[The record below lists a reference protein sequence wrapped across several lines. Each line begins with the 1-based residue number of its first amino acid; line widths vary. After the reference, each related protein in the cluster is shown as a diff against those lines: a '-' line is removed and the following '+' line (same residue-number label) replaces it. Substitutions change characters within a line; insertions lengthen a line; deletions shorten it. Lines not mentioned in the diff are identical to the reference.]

1 MNWQDLMPTGL
12 SLSTGV
18 PVLLIGTARRPGI
31 VIDADSL
38 HARVLLWS
46 NGRQGAD
53 LPSKHAKLVGN
64 VVKRGLFECKVDLD
78 TDLGFYY
85 ALRQLI
91 RIQEEDNTQVD
102 LTTLRRMLTLAKEV
116 TTDPTNEDRVALA
129 RALARIMETT

>member
-12 SLSTGV
+12 ALTTGV
-18 PVLLIGTARRPGI
+18 PVLLIGTSETATGALSPERLGI
-31 VIDADSL
+31 VIDANSSY
-38 HARVLLWS
+38 ARVLPIPFAPLGGVARS
-46 NGRQGAD
+46 
-53 LPSKHAKLVGN
+53 
-64 VVKRGLFECKVDLD
+64 LFECKIDLD

-129 RALARIMETT
+129 TALARIMETT